1 MFSKKQLSERDICT
15 KYITPTIES
24 AGWDKMV
31 QLREEVTFTDG
42 RIIVRGKKIFRAEK
56 KRADY
61 ILYYKKNIPI
71 AIIEA
76 KDNNHSI
83 GDGMQQA
90 LEYAD
95 ILDIPF
101 VYSSNGDGFL
111 EHDRTEK
118 EEKIEKEL
126 QLSEFPSPQMLWQ
139 RYKAYKGFDS
149 EAKENI
155 YLQDYHY
162 EQGGKKPRYYQ
173 QVAINRSVE
182 AVIKGQRRQL
192 LVMAT
197 GTGKTLVA
205 GQIIW
210 RLWKAGIKKRILF
223 LADRHILVDQARTN
237 DFKHFGDKM
246 TKIKNRKV
254 DKSYE
259 VYLALYQGVSGVE
272 EFSNIYKEFSP
283 DFFDLVVID
292 ECHRGSAAEASA
304 WHEILTYF
312 SAATQIGMTATP
324 KETKDVSN
332 IQYFGDPIYM
342 YSLKQGIEDGFL
354 APYKVIRVTLDK
366 DIAWRPLI
374 GQIDDKGYEIPDRV
388 YNSKD
393 YDRNLIL
400 TKRTEAVA
408 KRVTEFLKKTE
419 DRYAKTIIFCEN
431 IDHAERMRQSLVNEN
446 ADLVSQSDKYILRIT
461 GDNDIGKRELDNFI
475 DPEQRYPVI
484 ATTSRL
490 LSTGVDAQTC
500 KLIVL
505 DKNINSMTEFKQII
519 GRGSRIK
526 EEFDKYY
533 FTIMDFRQA
542 TNLFADSN
550 FDGDP
555 VSIYEP
561 KAEDD
566 ILPPEDEEPPTDKD
580 TNEEV
585 ISDTWPVD
593 DDEPPDDKEKPR
605 KYVVGNVKVSVIHE
619 RVQYYGEDGKL
630 ITESLKG
637 YTKKTILKG
646 YKSLDEFLQKWSMAE
661 KKCAVIRH
669 LRNEGILFEELAEEI
684 GKDMDPFDLVAHIA
698 FDQPALTRRER
709 VNNVKKQNYFTKYGE
724 QARAVIDALLEKYAD
739 EGIENIE
746 DIEILKVNPFT
757 EFGSPI
763 EIVQMFGGRAEYDQA
778 LHEVEELI
786 YQS

>member
-1 MFSKKQLSERDICT
+1 MLNKKQLSERDICT
-15 KYITPTIES
+15 KYITPAIES

-42 RIIVRGKKIFRAEK
+42 RIIVRGKKISRAEK

-61 ILYYKKNIPI
+61 ILYYKKNIPV

-111 EHDRTEK
+111 EHDRIGK

-126 QLSEFPSPQMLWQ
+126 HLTEFPSPQILWQ
-139 RYKAYKGFDS
+139 RYKTHKEFDS

-173 QVAINRSVE
+173 QIAINRSVE
-182 AVIKGQRRQL
+182 AVIKGQKRQL

-283 DFFDLVVID
+283 DFFDLIVID

-304 WHEILTYF
+304 WHDILTYF
-312 SAATQIGMTATP
+312 SNATQIGMTATP

-332 IQYFGDPIYM
+332 IQYFGDPIYT

-366 DIAWRPLI
+366 DIAWRPLT

-400 TKRTEAVA
+400 TKRTEAVS
-408 KRVTEFLKKTE
+408 KRITEFLTKSE
-419 DRYAKTIIFCEN
+419 DRFAKTIVFCED
-431 IDHAERMRQSLVNEN
+431 IDHAERMRQAITNENPDLVNKN
-446 ADLVSQSDKYILRIT
+446 DKYILRIT

-490 LSTGVDAQTC
+490 LSTGVDTQTC

-526 EEFDKYY
+526 EEFGKYY

-542 TNLFADSN
+542 TNLFADPN
-550 FDGDP
+550 FDDDP

-561 KAEDD
+561 KADDD
-566 ILPPEDEEPPTDKD
+566 ILPPEGEEEEPETDGE
-580 TNEEV
+580 TV
-585 ISDTWPVD
+585 IVD
-593 DDEPPDDKEKPR
+593 PEPPVIDDLPPDKPK
-605 KYVVGNVKVSVIHE
+605 KYVIGNVKVSVIHE
-619 RVQYYGEDGKL
+619 RVQYYGKNGKL
-630 ITESLKG
+630 ITESLKDF
-637 YTKKTILKG
+637 TKKTILKE
-646 YKSLDEFLQKWSMAE
+646 YKSLDDFLQKWSMVE
-661 KKCAVIRH
+661 KKCAIIWH

-709 VNNVKKQNYFTKYGE
+709 VNNVKKRNYFAKYGE
-724 QARAVIDALLEKYAD
+724 QVKAVIDALLEKYAD

-746 DIEILKVNPFT
+746 NIEILKVNPFT
-757 EFGSPI
+757 ELGSPV

-778 LHEVEELI
+778 LHKIEELI
-786 YQS
+786 YQG

>member
-1 MFSKKQLSERDICT
+1 MKKQLSERDVCT
-15 KYITPTIES
+15 KYIDPALEA
-24 AGWDKMV
+24 AGWDKMM
-31 QLREEVTFTDG
+31 QIREEVTFTNG
-42 RIIVRGKKIFRAEK
+42 RIIVRGKKIYRGEK
-56 KRADY
+56 RRADY
-61 ILYYKKNIPI
+61 ILYYKRNIPI

-76 KDNNHSI
+76 KDNNHSV

-111 EHDRTEK
+111 EHDRTVKKGKVEN
-118 EEKIEKEL
+118 EL
-126 QLSEFPSPQMLWQ
+126 NLDNFPSPQMLWQ
-139 RYKAYKGFDS
+139 RYKVYKGFDTKD
-149 EAKENI
+149 KEGL

-173 QVAINRSVE
+173 RIAINKSIE
-182 AVIKGQRRQL
+182 AVVKGQKRQL

-223 LADRHILVDQARTN
+223 LVDRHVLADQARTN

-246 TKIKNRKV
+246 TKIKNRKI

-259 VYLALYQGVSGVE
+259 VYLALYQSVSGAE
-272 EFSNIYKEFSP
+272 EFKNIYKEFSP

-304 WHEILTYF
+304 WHEILNYF
-312 SAATQIGMTATP
+312 SSATQVGMTATP

-332 IQYFGDPIYM
+332 IHYFGDPIYT

-366 DIAWRPLI
+366 DIAWRPLT
-374 GQIDDKGYEIPDRV
+374 GQIDDEGYEIPDRV
-388 YNSKD
+388 YNKKD

-408 KRVTEFLKKTE
+408 KRIAEFLEKTG
-419 DRYAKTIIFCEN
+419 DKFAKTIVFCEN
-431 IDHAERMRQSLVNEN
+431 IDHAERMRQALVNQNSELVNEN
-446 ADLVSQSDKYILRIT
+446 DKYVLRIT
-461 GDNDIGKRELDNFI
+461 GDNEIGKRELDNFI

-490 LSTGVDAQTC
+490 MSTGVDAQTC

-519 GRGSRIK
+519 GRGSRIR
-526 EEFDKYY
+526 EEFGKYY

-542 TNLFADSN
+542 TNLFADPN
-550 FDGDP
+550 FDGFP
-555 VSIYEP
+555 VSVYEP
-561 KAEDD
+561 KAEDE
-566 ILPPEDEEPPTDKD
+566 ILPLENEEIKVEQKEG
-580 TNEEV
+580 EEV
-585 ISDTWPVD
+585 ISDSKPISQV
-593 DDEPPDDKEKPR
+593 EISEEEKEDKPR
-605 KYVVGNVKVSVIHE
+605 KYVVGDVKVSVVHE
-619 RVQYYGEDGKL
+619 RVQYYGKDGRL
-630 ITESLKG
+630 ITEFLKDF
-637 YTKKTILKG
+637 TKKAIQKE
-646 YKSLDEFLQKWSMAE
+646 YKSLDEFLQEWSQAE
-661 KKCAVIRH
+661 KKCAIIHH
-669 LRNEGILFEELAEEI
+669 LRNQGILFEELAEEI

-698 FDQPALTRRER
+698 YDQPALTRRER
-709 VNNVKKQNYFTKYGE
+709 VNKVKKKDYFTKYGE

-786 YQS
+786 YKS